1 VLRRAALAV
10 SILFPLVCLGAR
22 PARAEGADYALD
34 NKDWNGLSDLVSIA
48 EGRGLT
54 VEVRAALRWSDIG
67 PSDVLFLLYPTARVE
82 PVHLAAFLR
91 NGGRALIADDF
102 GRADE
107 ALARL
112 GILRKEMRPHPGV
125 RLHEGNSNLP
135 IATPVDDHPL
145 ARGVPQLNTNHPAAF
160 QVSPGPDVIFSYQ
173 SGGGR
178 DEAVV
183 VAGALG
189 MGKFVALSDPSVL
202 INDMLA
208 FDGNLAFAVNL
219 LDFLGDTRPGRVLV
233 ITGEATLAGEPPEV
247 SPESRGAR
255 VGANDLLAEL
265 GRGLEE
271 LNDYLAPEA
280 VLRLFAVL
288 GGVAVLVV
296 GVILLPRRRESDPD
310 TGFARVAAEP
320 PAGERLLRDLDRDD
334 GDALSYGYPAAVLR
348 DNVEDELAARAAAGG
363 GPAVARALDAVRRLP
378 TRATVLGPGAYV
390 PRRDFVEAHSAVV
403 VARRST
409 DGR

>member
-1 VLRRAALAV
+1 V

-22 PARAEGADYALD
+22 AARAEGTDYALD

-67 PSDVLFLLYPTARVE
+67 ASDVLFLLYPTARVE

-183 VAGALG
+183 PARTFSGSATF
-189 MGKFVALSDPSVL
+189 KVALSLRRPAVVMCRSSPSGCTVT
-202 INDMLA
+202 DFSTASPKPRDTAVTRWRPLA
-208 FDGNLAFAVNL
+208 TAVVAVNGNTTVANP
-219 LDFLGDTRPGRVLV
+219 LD
-233 ITGEATLAGEPPEV
+233 ATE
-247 SPESRGAR
+247 
-255 VGANDLLAEL
+255 
-265 GRGLEE
+265 
-271 LNDYLAPEA
+271 
-280 VLRLFAVL
+280 
-288 GGVAVLVV
+288 
-296 GVILLPRRRESDPD
+296 
-310 TGFARVAAEP
+310 T
-320 PAGERLLRDLDRDD
+320 LRDVAPRD
-334 GDALSYGYPAAVLR
+334 ANHEPAFKSTR
-348 DNVEDELAARAAAGG
+348 TS
-363 GPAVARALDAVRRLP
+363 PAW
-378 TRATVLGPGAYV
+378 
-390 PRRDFVEAHSAVV
+390 PR
-403 VARRST
+403 
-409 DGR
+409 